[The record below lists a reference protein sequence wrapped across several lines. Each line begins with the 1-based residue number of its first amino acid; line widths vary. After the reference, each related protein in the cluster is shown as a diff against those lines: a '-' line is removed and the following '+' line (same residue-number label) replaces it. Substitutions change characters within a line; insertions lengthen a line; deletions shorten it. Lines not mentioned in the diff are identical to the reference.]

1 MMVVHRWLGNWKLAR
16 VGTVGALAALII
28 FHAINN
34 WRWLTTNVTLLGWD
48 LPAHLGTSL
57 IYNRMLRPFTL
68 KTLFAVVTWHPLH
81 PPLFSLSAVL
91 LYRLF
96 GVSVDVGTMV
106 NVLYLA
112 LLIGS
117 VYGIGQRLGGRRVG
131 LLAAFVVATFPMIY
145 AMSRYFYL
153 ELALTAIVALSVCL
167 LLASDGFKNR
177 TVSLLFGLSFGLG
190 LLTKS
195 TYLVFIFAP
204 LCLAVVRSEAL
215 KSLKRRLQGGFR
227 LDIRDVLLALVIGL
241 ALATIW
247 YVPGREIATHHLVL
261 GDWLLPLWAL
271 LAAMTIYLV
280 RRKPGPD
287 TNFLSALFLGGTMGS
302 LWHLACVTSVR
313 LMLREGFGV
322 NDPQE
327 RSANLSQPGTYIHF
341 LVTLINEHI
350 SLVYFA
356 FFLIALIGLLFS
368 LRRKGS
374 IRATLRRASDAWW
387 VTLLWLVGS
396 YLLLTLSIYRVS
408 RGITPVLPAL
418 ALIMSAG
425 LFRLPWR
432 KVVALL
438 VALVI
443 GWGLL
448 QFFVLSYEG
457 PHWLAERT
465 TFTIPVLG
473 ETGLFAQGGLIQ
485 LPAAGETD
493 PDYWV
498 VPDIL
503 RIVDGERQAADA
515 ETVRLGVLVNNY
527 HLNSDLLG
535 LLVIQRYAGIQLH
548 DLARA
553 QDEPVYAL
561 LFEQD
566 YLVIFKGSY
575 NRVGTEAEE
584 ALRHL
589 AEAPEFFA
597 AAFELIR
604 EFPLPNGDKVL
615 LYRKAWQP
623 PPGYNMDDYHAVAQT
638 IKALSREGDAILLV
652 PPEQVAA
659 LGRNYDGH
667 LLPYLLPQERLF
679 NPETTAQALE
689 EITAR
694 HPILFAVFRSDEAAD
709 PARFIESWLNEHAY
723 RSQSEWHGSV
733 LLVVYGAPSHRAEIE
748 HPLEVRLGEQIRLL
762 GYSLAE
768 DAVAPGRMVRLTLF
782 WQAEEPVAE
791 RIAVFAHL
799 LDGDGRL
806 VAQQDSEPLGGSRPT
821 TTWTTS
827 EVLSDHIGILIP
839 PGTAS
844 GEYHLVVGMYR
855 PDTGERLPV
864 WDGEGAVAGD
874 SIPLS
879 MIQVR

>member
-16 VGTVGALAALII
+16 VGTVGALVALVV

-34 WRWLTTNVTLLGWD
+34 WRWLTTNVTMLGWD
-48 LPAHLGTSL
+48 LPSNLGTSL
-57 IYNRMLRPFTL
+57 IYNRMLHPFSL
-68 KTLFAVVTWHPLH
+68 KTLFSVVTWHPLH
-81 PPLFSLSAVL
+81 PPLFFLSAVP

-96 GVSVDVGTMV
+96 GDSVDVGTMV

-131 LLAAFVVATFPMIY
+131 LLAAFVVATFPTTY

-167 LLASDGFKNR
+167 LLASDGFENR
-177 TVSLLFGLSFGLG
+177 TASLLFGLSFGLG

-204 LCLAVVRSEAL
+204 LCLVAMRSQAL
-215 KSLKRRLQGGFR
+215 KSLKRRLRAGFR
-227 LDIRDVLLALVIGL
+227 LNVRDALLALVIGL
-241 ALATIW
+241 ALAAVW
-247 YVPGREIATHHLVL
+247 YLPGREIARHDLAL
-261 GDWLLPLWAL
+261 GDWLLPLWAV

-302 LWHLACVTSVR
+302 LWYLACVTSVR
-313 LMLREGFGV
+313 LMLQEGFGV

-327 RSANLSQPGTYIHF
+327 RSANLNQPGTYIHF
-341 LVTLINEHI
+341 LVNLINEHI

-356 FFLIALIGLLFS
+356 FLVVAVLGLLLS
-368 LRRKGS
+368 LRRKRD
-374 IRATLRRASDAWW
+374 IWAALRRASDAWW

-408 RGITPVLPAL
+408 RGIMPVLPAL
-418 ALIMSAG
+418 ALIMAAG

-438 VALVI
+438 VVLVI

-465 TFTIPVLG
+465 TFTLPVLG
-473 ETGLFAQGGLIQ
+473 ETGLFARGGLIQ

-493 PDYWV
+493 RDYWV
-498 VPDIL
+498 MPDIL
-503 RIVDGERQAADA
+503 RLVDAERQTAGA
-515 ETVRLGVLVNNY
+515 ETVRLGVLVNNQ
-527 HLNSDLLG
+527 HVNRDLFG
-535 LLVIQRYAGIQLH
+535 LLVLQSYPGIQLR
-548 DLARA
+548 DLAYTYGG
-553 QDEPVYAL
+553 DSVYAQ

-566 YLVIFKGSY
+566 YLVLIEGRH
-575 NRVGTEAEE
+575 NRVDAAAGE

-589 AEAPEFFA
+589 DEAPDFFEA
-597 AAFELIR
+597 TFKLVR
-604 EFPLPNGDKVL
+604 RFPLPDGDMVL
-615 LYRKAWQP
+615 LYRKVWRLA
-623 PPGYNMDDYHAVAQT
+623 PGYDVDDYHAVAQT
-638 IKALSREGDAILLV
+638 ITAFAQEGDAILLV
-652 PPEQVAA
+652 PPEQVEA
-659 LGRNYDGH
+659 LGRTYNGRLPPS
-667 LLPYLLPQERLF
+667 LLPPERLLD
-679 NPETTAQALE
+679 PETTAQALE

-709 PARFIESWLNEHAY
+709 PARFIESWLNERAY
-723 RSQSEWHGSV
+723 RSQSEWHGGV
-733 LLVVYGAPSHRAEIE
+733 RLVVYGAPSHRAEIE
-748 HPLEVRLGEQIRLL
+748 HSLDIRLGEQVRLL

-768 DAVAPGRMVRLTLF
+768 DAVAQGRMVRLTLF

-791 RIAVFAHL
+791 RLTVFAHL

-806 VAQQDSEPLGGSRPT
+806 VAQQDSEPVGGSRPT
-821 TTWTTS
+821 RTWTAG
-827 EVLSDHIGILIP
+827 EVLRDHIGILIP
-839 PGTAS
+839 PGTAG
-844 GEYHLVVGMYR
+844 GEYRLVVGMYR

-864 WDGEGAVAGD
+864 LDEEG
-874 SIPLS
+874 
-879 MIQVR
+879 